1 MSSLQLR
8 YQSDYES
15 MVSYRE
21 HLITQLESINN
32 QIKSLLKEARQE
44 KIIIQNWVCYSMPL
58 KIGKHKCEDFSSCVK
73 YVKKDMPWVSD
84 PEAYVGSIYNHEERK
99 RKH

>member
-8 YQSDYES
+8 YQADYES
-15 MVSYRE
+15 LVSYRE

-44 KIIIQNWVCYSMPL
+44 KIIIQNWVIWYNAA
-58 KIGKHKCEDFSSCVK
+58 
-73 YVKKDMPWVSD
+73 KDWQAQVRGFFRMRQVCQ
-84 PEAYVGSIYNHEERK
+84 EGYAMGERP
-99 RKH
+99 RGLCRINISEWAQA